1 MPRNKI
7 SDDIEGVVKYLL
19 TKKYS
24 YSVIKKELSEM
35 NLNVS
40 RSTISRIANKIGKQR
55 QLDLLNNQKPKF
67 NRRRHVVIVKSVS
80 S

>member
-7 SDDIEGVVKYLL
+7 SDDIERVVKYLL

-35 NLNVS
+35 NLNYQENTVS
-40 RSTISRIANKIGKQR
+40 LVTFGKSYL
-55 QLDLLNNQKPKF
+55 QL
-67 NRRRHVVIVKSVS
+67 IMS
-80 S
+80 SYSSILTN